1 MAIAKN
7 GAATQAALKTAKA
20 TKPAKVALEG
30 TAADLME
37 VPGKPVSLIELTKQ
51 TIKVRVRGISP
62 LIVHAWSTKA
72 IRQMEEK
79 QQRKAAKA
87 KEAKD
92 PEVEFQGCLY
102 LDDQG
107 RHCFPA
113 RAFKAAMVAATTSIE
128 DKKFPKTKIRQ
139 VVFVE
144 GDLLPI
150 ISKTE
155 PDMRTDPVRLGGT
168 TADIRYRPEYKDW
181 YIDLTLTF
189 NAAAVS
195 SEQLINLLNLAGFA
209 VGVGEWRPEK
219 NGSNGR
225 FEVVRPG

>member
-1 MAIAKN
+1 MATTKKVGTSAVE
-7 GAATQAALKTAKA
+7 TMVKTARA
-20 TKPAKVALEG
+20 TKPK
-30 TAADLME
+30 AAAPE
-37 VPGKPVSLIELTKQ
+37 AEKPVPLIELSVKKISVMVQ
-51 TIKVRVRGISP
+51 GISP
-62 LIVHAWSTKA
+62 LIVHAWSAKA
-72 IRQMEEK
+72 IKMMEDRQQK
-79 QQRKAAKA
+79 RAATAKAAKN
-87 KEAKD
+87 
-92 PEVEFQGCLY
+92 PEEEFQGCFY
-102 LDDQG
+102 KDEQG
-107 RHCFPA
+107 RYCFPA

-150 ISKTE
+150 VHENE

-168 TADIRYRPEYKDW
+168 TADIRYRPEFKAWKIRLDISY
-181 YIDLTLTF
+181 

-195 SEQLINLLNLAGFA
+195 SEQLINLINLAGFA

-225 FEVVRPG
+225 FKVVNA